1 MWIGEDVK
9 GTFPDKLVIIYA
21 LQQFRNYA
29 VMTQYEVLGVLEQM

>member
-9 GTFPDKLVIIYA
+9 ITFSDKYDIIHA
-21 LQQFRNYA
+21 LQQMRNDA